1 MTLTAEENERL
12 TRVGKGTPMGELL
25 RRYWY
30 PISVARELTAENPV
44 KFVRLLGEDLVLF
57 RDKSG
62 RVGLLADHCSH
73 RGASLLYG
81 RVEERGIACAYHGWL
96 YDTAGHCLET
106 PAEPPDSNLHL
117 TIRHIAY
124 PVKELVGLLWAYLG
138 PLPAPVI
145 PRYDVWSRPDGV
157 LRLAVYPRLDAN
169 WLQVMENTAD
179 PTHAQILHQEFVAG
193 GRPVPST
200 TRGFVDRIA
209 GLEYSEAPFGLVKLR
224 RFANGRVERHPLI
237 FPNILRE
244 SNVAQIRVPMDDTHT
259 NFFFIHFIP
268 LDDGPLNDGADPE
281 APEDDEVLY
290 IDPFKEPVEGIH
302 PFTRFRLNSVLS
314 QDHMAWETQGLI
326 ANRTVERLATSDQC
340 VVMFR
345 EMLMREID
353 KVQRGLD
360 PIAVIRDPHHEI
372 IDTYV
377 GESIESKGWYT
388 PRQYAQQ
395 ETHRG
400 AAARGDVRYD

>member
-30 PISVARELTAENPV
+30 PVSIARELNAENPT

-62 RVGLLADHCSH
+62 RAGLLADHCSH

-81 RVEERGIACAYHGWL
+81 RAEERGLACAYHGWL
-96 YDTAGHCLET
+96 YDTEGRCLET
-106 PAEPPDSNLHL
+106 PAEPGDSSFYL
-117 TIRHIAY
+117 TIRHLAY
-124 PVKELVGLLWAYLG
+124 PVQEFVGLIWAYLG
-138 PLPAPVI
+138 PLPSPVI
-145 PRYDVWSRPDGV
+145 PRYDVWSRSDGV

-179 PTHAQILHQEFVAG
+179 PTHAQILHQEFIAG

-209 GLEYSEAPFGLVKLR
+209 GLDYAEEPFGLVKLR
-224 RFANGRVERHPLI
+224 RFANGHVERHPLI

-244 SNVAQIRVPMDDTHT
+244 SNVAQIRVPVDDTHT
-259 NFFFIHFIP
+259 DFFFVHFIP
-268 LDDGPLNDGADPE
+268 LNDEADPDAIE
-281 APEDDEVLY
+281 TDEVLY
-290 IDPFKEPVEGIH
+290 LDPFKGPAEGIH
-302 PFTRFRLNSVLS
+302 PFTRFRLSCVLA
-314 QDHMAWETQGLI
+314 QDHMAWETQGPI
-326 ANRTVERLATSDQC
+326 ADRTVERLATSDRC

-345 EMLMREID
+345 EMLAREID
-353 KVQRGLD
+353 NVQRGLD
-360 PIAVIRDPHHEI
+360 PIAVIRDPQHEV

-377 GESIESKGWYT
+377 GESIAAKGWYT
-388 PRQYAQQ
+388 PRQYAQMDA
-395 ETHRG
+395 HRG
-400 AAARGDVRYD
+400 AAVRGEVRYA